1 MQAFGAATAE
11 SFAAAAAAAAQSFA
25 ASAKP
30 CILKRNQSSSK
41 PMHTLDACC
50 SKSSYVLQESALFEL
65 ITCMNYV
72 LFVLAYVPCIF
83 MPRNPAFLNG
93 IKPVSFDLAYVPCIF
108 MPQNPALLNGIKPVS
123 FDLAYVPCIFML
135 QNPAL
140 LNGIKPVSF
149 DLAHVPKER
158 VCLCSPLFF
167 IYRRLFVSCQ
177 EGN

>member
-123 FDLAYVPCIFML
+123 FDLAYVP
-135 QNPAL
+135 
-140 LNGIKPVSF
+140 
-149 DLAHVPKER
+149 
-158 VCLCSPLFF
+158 
-167 IYRRLFVSCQ
+167 
-177 EGN
+177 